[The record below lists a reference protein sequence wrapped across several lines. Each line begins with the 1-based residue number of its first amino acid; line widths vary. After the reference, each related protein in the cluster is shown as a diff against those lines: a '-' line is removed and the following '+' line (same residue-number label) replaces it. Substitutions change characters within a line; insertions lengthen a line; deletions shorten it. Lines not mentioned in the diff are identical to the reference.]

1 MPTAIEGFTPT
12 QVGTPKAKS
21 FNDMSGED
29 FIKIMITQLQQ
40 QDPLDPSK
48 SDQLL
53 TQLSQI
59 KSLESNEALTKNLN
73 GLTLQQSIGAGA
85 NMIGKTING
94 IDEGG
99 DNIEGTVTSIRVE
112 DKKVYLELDTGK
124 KLPIENVVTIA
135 NTTPNANTAAATQ
148 ANLAELARLAS
159 LAGAN

>member
-12 QVGTPKAKS
+12 QVGKTKAKS
-21 FNDMSGED
+21 FADIGGED

-40 QDPLDPSK
+40 QDPLDPAK

-59 KSLESNEALTKNLN
+59 KSLESNEALAKNLN

-85 NMIGKTING
+85 NMIGKTIKG

-112 DKKVYLELDTGK
+112 DKKVYLELDSGK

-135 NTTPNANTAAATQ
+135 NTVPKATTADTSA
-148 ANLAELARLAS
+148 ANLANLSQLAS
-159 LAGAN
+159 LAGAK